1 MKRKLRKLILA
12 AVSGLILFQTGF
24 FFSPQTKLEAE
35 ARSGQVTEYFNE
47 EEGEKRTIYW
57 ASGIT
62 PPKPHTFQGEAGMTS
77 IRLRIECRMQI
88 CALQRQRRMDC
99 IGGWHRIRN
108 ILTGILKRIL
118 ICRRRIK

>member
-62 PPKPHTFQGEAGMTS
+62 PPKMGGADSDFKNEITNVNNIQY
-77 IRLRIECRMQI
+77 IEYK
-88 CALQRQRRMDC
+88 AP
-99 IGGWHRIRN
+99 
-108 ILTGILKRIL
+108 
-118 ICRRRIK
+118 

>member
-62 PPKPHTFQGEAGMTS
+62 PPKMAAPTVIS
-77 IRLRIECRMQI
+77 KKK
-88 CALQRQRRMDC
+88 LQM
-99 IGGWHRIRN
+99 
-108 ILTGILKRIL
+108 
-118 ICRRRIK
+118 